1 MSFYRT
7 FITAV
12 AAMGLAT
19 SVFAADETTTT
30 TTQPADM
37 NATTAATTTETT
49 STTTSATTEQT
60 QTKVNINTAT
70 AKELAK
76 VDGLNKSKA
85 AAIVSYRKKHGEFKS
100 LDDLK
105 EVKGFKKMNEDDM
118 KKLQDRLTIS

>member
-30 TTQPADM
+30 TQPAADTT
-37 NATTAATTTETT
+37 ATTTAAPATETTTT
-49 STTTSATTEQT
+49 STTTE
-60 QTKVNINTAT
+60 QTKVNVNTAT

-76 VDGLNKSKA
+76 VDGLSKSKA
-85 AAIVSYRKKHGEFKS
+85 AAIVSFRKKHGDFKS

-118 KKLQDRLTIS
+118 KKLQDKLTIG

>member
-30 TTQPADM
+30 TQPADM
-37 NATTAATTTETT
+37 NATTAATTETT
-49 STTTSATTEQT
+49 ATTSATTEQT

-105 EVKGFKKMNEDDM
+105 EVKGFKKMNDEEL
-118 KKLQDRLTIS
+118 KKIQDQLTIG